1 MSENTTEQKEIIT
14 KEETVEVTTKEEIK
28 ENNSEPK
35 EENNI
40 EDNEKENEEKE
51 EEDDEEKEE
60 EENKK
65 EEIKEITKEIKTEQN
80 EKDNEN
86 EDEENEE
93 DDDDNELVDNT
104 NTQQNKEEKKETVKN
119 VSVEKENIDNNE
131 KEKEEINEDKKEEM
145 KAEDKKEELKTE
157 DKKEEIK
164 AKDKKEEEKIEN
176 INEDKKEEIKEDKEE
191 DKKEEKEEDKVEDKN
206 EDKKE
211 EKEEEITIIKKK
223 ITLKLP
229 EENQQKEEDV
239 KENKDKENNEKD
251 KRKQNEL
258 NPSDEKK
265 EENKIPSTSSRT
277 RYTFASDN
285 KDLNDAEK
293 AKNNLIN
300 DKKNHAIYITIV
312 PSTKKETQSQSSYQN
327 QPKNNISKPT
337 NIQNKYN
344 ISSQRNK
351 TPIKSISNN
360 TQQQKFHQEP
370 IKNVKT
376 DQKINYQRK
385 YEISKPTVINNI
397 NMNKPKE
404 RVVIDIPENNKI
416 SYISQQKNQNLQQN
430 QPKVQTSNRR
440 TYTNPATLEKDIRI
454 IKENKTQNNYN
465 QPKKYE
471 VQKPLRDT
479 QKPIKVDISKRN
491 ATYVNPTNI
500 NNSVNYVVESKYIK
514 KELNQPTSDIKS
526 KYTQQVYPRV
536 KIDISK
542 YNTEKKPITSNSLFA
557 YNSRTLDN
565 KQKNAPRLKYYEKC
579 PNCGYHL
586 NDFVGNI

>member
-1 MSENTTEQKEIIT
+1 MSENTTDQKEIIT

-35 EENNI
+35 EENNV

-51 EEDDEEKEE
+51 EEDDKEKEE

-104 NTQQNKEEKKETVKN
+104 NTQQNKEEKNEIVKN

-131 KEKEEINEDKKEEM
+131 KEKEEINEDKKEEI

-157 DKKEEIK
+157 GKREEIE
-164 AKDKKEEEKIEN
+164 AEDKKEEEKIEN
-176 INEDKKEEIKEDKEE
+176 INEDKKEVKEE

-206 EDKKE
+206 EEKKE
-211 EKEEEITIIKKK
+211 EKEEEEEEITIIKKK
-223 ITLKLP
+223 ITIKLP

-239 KENKDKENNEKD
+239 KENKDNQNNVNGKGI
-251 KRKQNEL
+251 QNEL

-265 EENKIPSTSSRT
+265 EENKIPATSSRT

-300 DKKNHAIYITIV
+300 DKKNHVIYITIV

-327 QPKNNISKPT
+327 QPKNNISKST
-337 NIQNKYN
+337 IIQKKYN
-344 ISSQRNK
+344 FSSQRNK

-360 TQQQKFHQEP
+360 TQQQKLHQEP
-370 IKNVKT
+370 IKNIKT

-385 YEISKPTVINNI
+385 YEISKPAVITNT
-397 NMNKPKE
+397 NMTKPKE
-404 RVVIDIPENNKI
+404 KVVINIPENNKI

-479 QKPIKVDISKRN
+479 KKPINVDISKRN

-514 KELNQPTSDIKS
+514 KELNQPTSDVKS

-536 KIDISK
+536 KIDVSK
-542 YNTEKKPITSNSLFA
+542 YNTEKKPITTNSLFA